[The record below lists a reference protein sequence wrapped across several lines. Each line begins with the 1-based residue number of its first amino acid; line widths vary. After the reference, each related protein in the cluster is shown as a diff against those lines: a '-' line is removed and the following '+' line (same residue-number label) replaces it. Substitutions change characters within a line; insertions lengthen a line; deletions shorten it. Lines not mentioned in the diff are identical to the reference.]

1 MNKQAWFLTA
11 VIMAVIIIIEVIRAG
26 GDSVAAAEY
35 DGTYYD
41 EYYDEYYD
49 ANTWTYVRIDLSA
62 QWLTVVSGGETVFEA
77 PVVTGTA
84 GTSRATP
91 TGLYSIDSKETCRVL
106 RGADYASY
114 VDYWMPFNGG
124 IGMHD
129 ATWRSDDE
137 FAYGGETYLWNGSH
151 GCINMRHDDAAT
163 VYSLVSVGDNVIV
176 TE

>member
-1 MNKQAWFLTA
+1 MDKKVWIISLMSLVLIVSMLIFGGVTA
-11 VIMAVIIIIEVIRAG
+11 RAADYG
-26 GDSVAAAEY
+26 E
-35 DGTYYD
+35 
-41 EYYDEYYD
+41 
-49 ANTWTYVRIDLSA
+49 TWTYVQIDLSA
-62 QWLTVVSGGETVFEA
+62 QWLLVVQGDEVVYEA

-91 TGLYSIDSKETCRVL
+91 TGYFYIYSKETCRTL
-106 RGADYASY
+106 RGDNYSAY

-124 IGMHD
+124 IGIHD
-129 ATWRSDDE
+129 ATWRSEDE

-163 VYSLVSVGDNVIV
+163 VYSLVSVGDVVIV